1 MKILMMVCAFPPAP
15 CGGAE
20 KQCLAQS
27 LALAARGHD
36 VTVVTEWLNRRHPR
50 EERIGGVRVLR
61 LGFLLPLFSA
71 ALKFSQ
77 ILERGRGRCLGKKSA
92 SSPWLPS
99 CEQPV
104 PRWIRWM
111 QWWQEWSFIAE
122 VAWAVRTR
130 RLQADVVHVHSSEWI
145 AGFAH
150 WVAEK
155 LRAPVVCKEA
165 LLPVAMSQPDA
176 ASHVPW
182 GAAWRRRRTK
192 CGFIAITEAIA
203 IALEEEGIPAQRI
216 VRIPNG
222 VNPPAQIAEPALYAD
237 AVYIGNFTQG
247 SAHKG
252 FDVLLQAWGK
262 ALQAEPGMRLRL
274 FGAGDTTPWKAYAC
288 EQGCGE
294 SVTFEGKTD
303 HVASAHRRSG
313 FLVLPSR
320 KEGLSNALLEAMAS
334 GLPSVVSDI
343 PGNVAVV
350 RDGVE
355 GLVVPVGDVEALAV
369 AMVKLHRSPEL
380 RARMGLAA
388 RKTIET
394 RFAISAVAEQLEAAY
409 QRLRSA

>member
-36 VTVVTEWLNRRHPR
+36 VTVVTEWLNRRHLR
-50 EERIGGVRVLR
+50 EETRGGVRILR
-61 LGFLLPLFSA
+61 RGFLLPLFSA
-71 ALKFSQ
+71 ALKFNQ
-77 ILERGRGRCLGKKSA
+77 ILERRRGCIPEKKPE

-99 CEQPV
+99 CEQPA

-111 QWWQEWSFIAE
+111 QWWQEWSFIVE

-130 RLQADVVHVHSSEWI
+130 RLQANVVHVHSSEWI
-145 AGFAH
+145 AGFAQ
-150 WVAEK
+150 WVAER
-155 LRAPVVCKEA
+155 LHAPVVCKEA

-176 ASHVPW
+176 ASQVPW
-182 GAAWRRRRTK
+182 GAAWRRRRMK
-192 CGFIAITEAIA
+192 CGYIAITEAIA
-203 IALEEEGIPAQRI
+203 GALAEAGIPAQRI
-216 VRIPNG
+216 VKIPNG
-222 VNPPAQIAEPALYAD
+222 VNPPAQLAEPAAHAD

-252 FDVLLQAWGK
+252 FDVLLQAWGQ
-262 ALQAEPGMRLRL
+262 ALRMEPGMRLRL
-274 FGAGDTTPWKAYAC
+274 FGAGDTAPWKAYAG

-294 SVTFEGKTD
+294 SVTFEGPTD
-303 HVASAHRRSG
+303 HIASAHRQSG

-355 GLVVPVGDVEALAV
+355 GLVVPVGDVAALAE
-369 AMVKLHRSPEL
+369 AMVKLYRSPEL
-380 RARMGLAA
+380 RTRMGSAA
-388 RKTIET
+388 RKTIEA

-409 QRLRSA
+409 RKLPSA

>member
-1 MKILMMVCAFPPAP
+1 MKILMMVSVFPPAP

-27 LALAARGHD
+27 LALAARGHE
-36 VTVVTEWLNRRHPR
+36 VTVATEWLNRRHLR
-50 EERIGGVRVLR
+50 EETSGGVRILR
-61 LGFLLPLFSA
+61 FGFLLPLYSA
-71 ALKFSQ
+71 ALKASQ
-77 ILERGRGRCLGKKSA
+77 ILERRSRRASGKKSA

-104 PRWIRWM
+104 SRWIRWM
-111 QWWQEWSFIAE
+111 QWWQEWGFIAE

-155 LRAPVVCKEA
+155 LQVPVVCKEA
-165 LLPVAMSQPDA
+165 LLPVAMSQRDA
-176 ASHVPW
+176 DSHVPW
-182 GAAWRRRRTK
+182 ASAWRRRRTK
-192 CGFIAITEAIA
+192 CAFIAITDAIA
-203 IALEEEGIPAQRI
+203 NALAEAGIPAQRI
-216 VRIPNG
+216 VKIPNG
-222 VNPPAQIAEPALYAD
+222 VNPPAQIAEPALQTD

-247 SAHKG
+247 AAHKG
-252 FDVLLQAWGK
+252 FDVLLRAWGK
-262 ALQAEPGMRLRL
+262 ALQMEPGMRLRL
-274 FGAGDTTPWKAYAC
+274 FGAGDAAPWKAYAC

-294 SVTFEGKTD
+294 SVTFEGRTD
-303 HVASAHRRSG
+303 QVASAHRRSG

-355 GLVVPVGDVEALAV
+355 GLVVPAGDVEALAV
-369 AMVKLHRSPEL
+369 AMVKLYRSPEL

-388 RKTIET
+388 RKTIEA

-409 QRLRSA
+409 RRWPSV